1 LILNLFKSRA
11 FTIRNLVGLL
21 FQMALAGVIFTIP
34 IYVQLVMRYS
44 AIATGTTLMPLSISM
59 FIFFLLGNKLLKVM
73 TPKRAVQPGIVL
85 AMLGIFLL
93 WRNIALDM
101 TLLDFAPGL
110 TFYGMV

>member
-1 LILNLFKSRA
+1 
-11 FTIRNLVGLL
+11 
-21 FQMALAGVIFTIP
+21 
-34 IYVQLVMRYS
+34 
-44 AIATGTTLMPLSISM
+44 
-59 FIFFLLGNKLLKVM
+59 M

-110 TFYGMV
+110 TFYGIV